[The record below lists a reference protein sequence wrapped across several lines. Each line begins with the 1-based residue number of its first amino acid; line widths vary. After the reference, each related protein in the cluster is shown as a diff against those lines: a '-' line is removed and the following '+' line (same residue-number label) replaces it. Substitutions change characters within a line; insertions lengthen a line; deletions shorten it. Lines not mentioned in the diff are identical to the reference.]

1 MRAFKGLLYS
11 IAIVAASPLFAQS
24 AGDPVIGTWKLNA
37 SKSPIPAELGI
48 KGATRVY
55 TVAADGMHL
64 VETQELTA
72 GGKNVVT
79 YHFKYDGKDYPVTG
93 SSIYDSIAVQE
104 AGKGVTVSTL
114 KLKGAPAGT
123 NRREVSSDGKTTTN
137 VTVLKVNGKD
147 LPWTAT
153 YDRQ

>member
-1 MRAFKGLLYS
+1 MRAFKGMLFS
-11 IAIVAASPLFAQS
+11 IAIVAASPLFAQT
-24 AGDPVIGTWKLNA
+24 AGDPAIGTWKLNT
-37 SKSPIPAELGI
+37 SKSAVPAELGI

-55 TVAADGMHL
+55 TVAADGMHM

-79 YHFKYDGKDYPVTG
+79 YHFKYDGQDSPVTG
-93 SSIYDSIAVQE
+93 SSIYDSIAVKE
-104 AGKGVTVSTL
+104 IGKGATVSTL

-137 VTVLKVNGKD
+137 VSVLKINGKD
-147 LPWTAT
+147 LPWTAV
-153 YDRQ
+153 YDKQ